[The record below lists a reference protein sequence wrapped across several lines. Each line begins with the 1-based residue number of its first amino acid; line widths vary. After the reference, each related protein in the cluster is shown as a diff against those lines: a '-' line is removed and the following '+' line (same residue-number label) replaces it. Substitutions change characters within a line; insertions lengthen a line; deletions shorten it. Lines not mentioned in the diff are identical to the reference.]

1 MGTVLFLIIR
11 PLDTALSVTP
21 LPLRFLSFWP
31 PGGIDSSS
39 FPAPHLFSISG
50 HVTYLIFSAS
60 RKLCPSFFAIFCTYI
75 PILRSITS
83 FLSRFCALN
92 VHRDGHFMGCGLSPH
107 HDSLP
112 LPPRSSSTTGT
123 LYVSAALPILGHRVF
138 L

>member
-1 MGTVLFLIIR
+1 MLFLTIW

-21 LPLRFLSFWP
+21 YPSVFSRFGPLGALTVVRFP
-31 PGGIDSSS
+31 PPTFFNFRPRRLLD
-39 FPAPHLFSISG
+39 L
-50 HVTYLIFSAS
+50 SAS
-60 RKLCPSFFAIFCTYI
+60 HKLCPSFFAIFCTYI

-92 VHRDGHFMGCGLSPH
+92 VHQDGHFMGSGLSPH

-123 LYVSAALPILGHRVF
+123 LYVSAVLPILGHIPFFVN
-138 L
+138 